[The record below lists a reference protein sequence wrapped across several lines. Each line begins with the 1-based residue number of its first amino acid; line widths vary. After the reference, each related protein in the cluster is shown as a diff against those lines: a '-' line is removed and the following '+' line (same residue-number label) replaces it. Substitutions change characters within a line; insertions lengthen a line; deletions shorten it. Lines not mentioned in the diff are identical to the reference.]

1 MTSCKSYCIILMYTY
16 ILFERIHIMIN
27 KTKKLTLSKLSLIFF
42 KISSAVMVLVF
53 LYILFSL
60 LNTPENEKAWLYA
73 NAYTMLE
80 YAVMSFTLVFC
91 GSLFIDIAEK
101 KSK

>member
-1 MTSCKSYCIILMYTY
+1 
-16 ILFERIHIMIN
+16 MIN
-27 KTKKLTLSKLSLIFF
+27 KIKKLTLSKVSLTFF
-42 KISSAVMVLVF
+42 KISSAFMVVVF

-91 GSLFIDIAEK
+91 GSVIIDIALKEK
-101 KSK
+101 K

>member
-1 MTSCKSYCIILMYTY
+1 
-16 ILFERIHIMIN
+16 MIN
-27 KTKKLTLSKLSLIFF
+27 KIKKLTPSKVSLNFF
-42 KISSAVMVLVF
+42 KISATFMVLVF

-80 YAVMSFTLVFC
+80 YAVMSFTLIFC
-91 GSLFIDIAEK
+91 GSFLIDIALKDNE
-101 KSK
+101 

>member
-1 MTSCKSYCIILMYTY
+1 
-16 ILFERIHIMIN
+16 MIN
-27 KTKKLTLSKLSLIFF
+27 KIKNFKLSKLSLTFF
-42 KISSAVMVLVF
+42 KICSAFIVLVF

-60 LNTPENEKAWLYA
+60 INISENEKAWLYA

-91 GSLFIDIAEK
+91 GSVIIDIALKEK
-101 KSK
+101 K

>member
-1 MTSCKSYCIILMYTY
+1 
-16 ILFERIHIMIN
+16 MIN
-27 KTKKLTLSKLSLIFF
+27 NIKTLTLSKLSLRFF
-42 KISSAVMVLVF
+42 KICSAVMVLVF

-91 GSLFIDIAEK
+91 GSFLIDIAINDK
-101 KSK
+101 K

>member
-1 MTSCKSYCIILMYTY
+1 
-16 ILFERIHIMIN
+16 MIN
-27 KTKKLTLSKLSLIFF
+27 KIKKFTLSKVSLNFF
-42 KISSAVMVLVF
+42 KISAPFMVFVF

-60 LNTPENEKAWLYA
+60 LNAPENEKAWLYA

-91 GSLFIDIAEK
+91 GSLIIDIALK
-101 KSK
+101 DKNN

>member
-1 MTSCKSYCIILMYTY
+1 MYKLLYNYYAKINIKEVNSMKNRIKITPLSRISSLIIKIGMPIIAVVFIY
-16 ILFERIHIMIN
+16 ILQ
-27 KTKKLTLSKLSLIFF
+27 L
-42 KISSAVMVLVF
+42 
-53 LYILFSL
+53 L

-91 GSLFIDIAEK
+91 GALVTDMALK
-101 KSK
+101 HK